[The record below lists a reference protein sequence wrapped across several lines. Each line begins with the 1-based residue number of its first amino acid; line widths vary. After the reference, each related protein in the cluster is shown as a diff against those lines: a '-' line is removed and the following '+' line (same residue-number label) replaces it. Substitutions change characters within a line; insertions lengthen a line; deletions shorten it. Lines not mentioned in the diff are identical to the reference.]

1 MNQIVLVVLAA
12 TVALGMALLVAL
24 RADRRRVTRQQ
35 RLQAVVSAAPPADE
49 PDLLL
54 RRPQSK
60 RGLPGLQL
68 LSAAQ
73 RGLDEALAATGG
85 RIGLPHLAL
94 AGSVAG
100 IVVMIF
106 ADRIMTLG
114 PTLAALVG
122 IGAALAAP
130 IVLLRLAQS
139 RFQNRF
145 LDSFPDALDLVGR
158 AVKAGL
164 PVVDAMEVAAQE
176 IPAPVGSEFRQA
188 LDQMRIGTEIEQA
201 LQSTADR
208 IRVTDFRFFAAAI
221 TLQRRTGGSLAETLA
236 NLSSIIRRRKEIR
249 LKARALTAE
258 AKASVMVLSVLPWV
272 VGAGLFLINRDLM
285 SILFADQRGR
295 FMLGVAVLN
304 LFAGMAVMA
313 WMIKRALR

>member
-1 MNQIVLVVLAA
+1 MSQIVLVVIAA
-12 TVALGMALLVAL
+12 TVALGMALLATL
-24 RADRRRVTRQQ
+24 RAERRRATRQQ

-49 PDLLL
+49 PGLLL
-54 RRPQSK
+54 RRPLPK
-60 RGLPGLQL
+60 GRLPGLQL

-73 RGLDEALAATGG
+73 RCLDDALAATGG

-114 PTLAALVG
+114 PTLAALLG

-139 RFQNRF
+139 RF

-221 TLQRRTGGSLAETLA
+221 ALQRRTGGSLAETLA
-236 NLSSIIRRRKEIR
+236 NLSNIIRRRKEIR

-285 SILFADQRGR
+285 TILFADQRGR

>member
-1 MNQIVLVVLAA
+1 MSQIVLVVIAA
-12 TVALGMALLVAL
+12 TLVLGMALLATL
-24 RADRRRVTRQQ
+24 RAERRRMTRQQ
-35 RLQAVVSAAPPADE
+35 RLQAVVSAPPPVDE
-49 PDLLL
+49 PGLLL

-60 RGLPGLQL
+60 GRLPGLQL
-68 LSAAQ
+68 LSTAQ
-73 RGLDEALAATGG
+73 RRLDEALAATGG

-94 AGSVAG
+94 TGSVAG
-100 IVVMIF
+100 IVITIF
-106 ADRIMTLG
+106 ADRIMLLG
-114 PTLAALVG
+114 PTLAALLG
-122 IGAALAAP
+122 IGTALAAP
-130 IVLLRLAQS
+130 ILLLRLAQN

-201 LQSTADR
+201 LQGTADR

-221 TLQRRTGGSLAETLA
+221 ALQRRTGGSLAETLA
-236 NLSSIIRRRKEIR
+236 NLSNIIRRRKEIR
-249 LKARALTAE
+249 LKTRALTAE
-258 AKASVMVLSVLPWV
+258 AKASVIVLSVLPWV
-272 VGAGLFLINRDLM
+272 VGAGLFLINGELM

>member
-1 MNQIVLVVLAA
+1 MSQIVLVVIAA

-35 RLQAVVSAAPPADE
+35 RLQAVVSAAPPVDE
-49 PDLLL
+49 PGLLL
-54 RRPQSK
+54 RRPQPK
-60 RGLPGLQL
+60 GRLPGLQL

-73 RGLDEALAATGG
+73 RGLDDALAATGG

-94 AGSVAG
+94 TGSVAG
-100 IVVMIF
+100 MVVMIF
-106 ADRIMTLG
+106 ADRIMLLG
-114 PTLAALVG
+114 PTLAGLLG

-188 LDQMRIGTEIEQA
+188 LDQMRIGTQIEQA
-201 LQSTADR
+201 LQSTAAH
-208 IRVTDFRFFAAAI
+208 FRFMAI
-221 TLQRRTGGSLAETLA
+221 RLLATARSFLRQQRG
-236 NLSSIIRRRKEIR
+236 NLPEKLSTAISRKPRRNEIR

-258 AKASVMVLSVLPWV
+258 
-272 VGAGLFLINRDLM
+272 
-285 SILFADQRGR
+285 
-295 FMLGVAVLN
+295 
-304 LFAGMAVMA
+304 
-313 WMIKRALR
+313 